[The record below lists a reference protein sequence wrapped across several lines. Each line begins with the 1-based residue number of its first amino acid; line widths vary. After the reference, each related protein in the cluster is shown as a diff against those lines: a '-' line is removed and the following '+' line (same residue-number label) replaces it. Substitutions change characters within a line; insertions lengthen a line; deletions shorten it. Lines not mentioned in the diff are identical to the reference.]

1 MRFVVLSN
9 DYEAIF
15 FKLIESTLALDN
27 VEKSSINFRRNRSPL
42 IMKRPSFI
50 IVNKISLKRWL
61 NSMIKKCFLEV
72 ASAYQ
77 ASLLVVEGSQ
87 LAGLVHA
94 NIASLAAACLDN
106 PCPLL
111 AYASAPSELNLKT
124 YLTDGNHHPVTRDLV
139 NIGAQVARA
148 GAFLHG
154 RGLLH
159 R

>member
-1 MRFVVLSN
+1 MGSFCLKMVKKMRATQQRISNNNTFICNLLIFV
-9 DYEAIF
+9 D
-15 FKLIESTLALDN
+15 
-27 VEKSSINFRRNRSPL
+27 
-42 IMKRPSFI
+42 
-50 IVNKISLKRWL
+50 
-61 NSMIKKCFLEV
+61 V

-94 NIASLAAACLDN
+94 NIASLAAACLDAS
-106 PCPLL
+106 CPLL
-111 AYASAPSELNLKT
+111 AYTCTLDELNLKL

-139 NIGAQVARA
+139 HVGAQVARA

-159 R
+159 RYYYTIHLR

>member
-1 MRFVVLSN
+1 MLKRL
-9 DYEAIF
+9 F
-15 FKLIESTLALDN
+15 FKIVQRNQHNFDYDTDISITL
-27 VEKSSINFRRNRSPL
+27 
-42 IMKRPSFI
+42 
-50 IVNKISLKRWL
+50 SLRL
-61 NSMIKKCFLEV
+61 NNHVYFVLEV

-87 LAGLVHA
+87 LAGLVHS
-94 NIASLAAACLDN
+94 NIASLAAACLDSS
-106 PCPLL
+106 CPLL
-111 AYASAPSELNLKT
+111 AYTSTPGELNLKV

-139 NIGAQVARA
+139 HVGAQVARA

>member
-1 MRFVVLSN
+1 MT
-9 DYEAIF
+9 A
-15 FKLIESTLALDN
+15 LIS
-27 VEKSSINFRRNRSPL
+27 
-42 IMKRPSFI
+42 
-50 IVNKISLKRWL
+50 
-61 NSMIKKCFLEV
+61 EV

-87 LAGLVHA
+87 LAGLVHT
-94 NIASLAAACLDN
+94 NIASLAAACLDSS
-106 PCPLL
+106 CPLL
-111 AYASAPSELNLKT
+111 AYTSTPGELNLKV

-139 NIGAQVARA
+139 HVGAQVARA